1 MKTKTYAKS
10 IKMFLIDGLP
20 QGRISAELS
29 NWTGKAYKIPRTM
42 LKASADRIDL
52 QANGIY
58 LLFGKDPDEENKDMV
73 YIGESEEIY
82 NRLLKH
88 LAEKEFWN
96 TVVIFISKDE
106 SLNKAHLKYLESQMY
121 DHASEAGRYK
131 VCNNNKPKCSLISE
145 PDVAE
150 MEEFFDNIF
159 LLVSTLGFKVFDKVK
174 QDPDKVSGTELLFIK
189 TTTGA
194 DAQGQLTEEGFV
206 VFRGSKIAEK
216 EVPSFK
222 GPQFKGAYNLRQNLI
237 KAGIIKKESVGL
249 ILTKDYLFSS
259 PSTAAMV
266 VLGRSANGR
275 TEWRTSAGVKLT
287 DIES

>member
-1 MKTKTYAKS
+1 MKTKTYSKS
-10 IKMFLIDGLP
+10 IKLFLVDGLP

-42 LKASADRIDL
+42 LKASDDRADL

-96 TVVIFISKDE
+96 TAVIFISKDE

-131 VCNNNKPKCSLISE
+131 VFNYNKPKCSLISE

-150 MEEFFDNIF
+150 MEEFFDNTF
-159 LLVSTLGFKVFDKVK
+159 LLLSTLGFKVFDKVK
-174 QDPDKVSGTELLFIK
+174 QDPDKISGTEILYIK
-189 TTTGA
+189 TSTGA
-194 DAQGQLTEEGFV
+194 DAQGQMTEEGFV
-206 VFRGSKIAEK
+206 VFKGSKIAEK
-216 EVPSFK
+216 ETPSFK
-222 GPQFKGAYNLRQNLI
+222 GPQFKGAYNLRQTLI
-237 KAGIIKKESVGL
+237 QEEGIKKESGGL

-266 VLGRSANGR
+266 VLGRSSNGR
-275 TEWRTSAGVKLT
+275 TEWKTTAGVKLK